1 MITGIFDSHAHYDDE
16 AFDKDRAALLTLL
29 RGRGV
34 CGIINAAS
42 NLESARHGIALARQF
57 PFIRAAAGIH
67 PLDADTVTPD
77 SMNELRQLLQEPEV
91 VALGEIGLDF
101 HYDVPR
107 ELQFPL
113 LRDQLALAREMD
125 MPVILHDRDAHGP
138 MLELLKEF
146 RPRGVVH
153 CFSGSAEMA
162 QEVVKLGLYVGL
174 GGAATFK
181 NAVHPLK
188 VAAVVPDDRLL
199 LETDAP
205 YMTPVPF
212 RGKRNDSAMIAYTA
226 ERIAQV
232 RGTTAQSLCD
242 LTRRNA
248 CTLFGLNEKDFI

>member
-1 MITGIFDSHAHYDDE
+1 MNGIFDSHAHYDDE
-16 AFDKDRAALLTLL
+16 AFDGDRTALLTLL
-29 RGRGV
+29 PGKGV
-34 CGIINAAS
+34 CGVINAAS
-42 NLESARHGIALARQF
+42 NLESARRSIELARQF
-57 PFIRAAAGIH
+57 PYVRAAAGIH
-67 PLDADTVTPD
+67 PLDADTVTPT
-77 SMNELRQLLQEPEV
+77 SMAELRLLLQEPEV

-113 LRDQLALAREMD
+113 LRDQLALAKEMD

-162 QEVVKLGLYVGL
+162 REVVKLGLYVGL

-188 VAAVVPDDRLL
+188 VAAVVPEDRLL

-212 RGKRNDSAMIAYTA
+212 RGKRNDSSLIAYTA
-226 ERIAQV
+226 QRIAQV
-232 RGTTAQSLCD
+232 RGTTAQALCD
-242 LTRRNA
+242 VTRQNA
-248 CTLFGLNEKDFI
+248 CRLFGLNEADFI

>member
-1 MITGIFDSHAHYDDE
+1 
-16 AFDKDRAALLTLL
+16 
-29 RGRGV
+29 
-34 CGIINAAS
+34 
-42 NLESARHGIALARQF
+42 
-57 PFIRAAAGIH
+57 
-67 PLDADTVTPD
+67 
-77 SMNELRQLLQEPEV
+77 
-91 VALGEIGLDF
+91 
-101 HYDVPR
+101 
-107 ELQFPL
+107 
-113 LRDQLALAREMD
+113 
-125 MPVILHDRDAHGP
+125 

-232 RGTTAQSLCD
+232 RGTTAQALCD

>member
-1 MITGIFDSHAHYDDE
+1 M
-16 AFDKDRAALLTLL
+16 
-29 RGRGV
+29 
-34 CGIINAAS
+34 
-42 NLESARHGIALARQF
+42 Q
-57 PFIRAAAGIH
+57 
-67 PLDADTVTPD
+67 
-77 SMNELRQLLQEPEV
+77 ELRQLLQEPEV

-113 LRDQLALAREMD
+113 LRDQLALAKEMD
-125 MPVILHDRDAHGP
+125 MPVILHYRDAHGP

-205 YMTPVPF
+205 YMTPVPY
-212 RGKRNDSAMIAYTA
+212 RGKRNDSALIAYTA

-232 RGTTAQSLCD
+232 RGTTAQALCD
-242 LTRRNA
+242 VTRRNT
-248 CTLFGLNEKDFI
+248 CTLFGLNEADFI